1 MSESVCETRA
11 HNPGGRPR
19 RNTKVGLPGLT
30 AELAPLDLNR
40 LLPAEIL
47 RLLVGQD
54 FLRIDVR
61 VDGF

>member
-1 MSESVCETRA
+1 MREPVSASRA
-11 HNPGGRPR
+11 RNSGSRPR
-19 RNTKVGLPGLT
+19 RHTKIRFPRLA
-30 AELAPLDLNR
+30 AELAPLDLYR

-54 FLRIDVR
+54 FLGIRVR